1 MASIHKHAKSPF
13 WYCAYTLPDGRRT
26 FRSTGQRDRKKASDV
41 CRALERTSEKARA
54 GELSRSA
61 ARKLFDNLLENI
73 GETPFSKETV
83 HSFFTSWLS
92 GKEISVK
99 PGVHTLYR
107 KTVTKFLDHLGE
119 RALKPLDDIT
129 PGDIA
134 AFRDFRLKTEGVS
147 VSTFVLDLKALR
159 CGFNLAKRQGLILHS
174 PAETVDL
181 PPVRRVERDTFSPQE
196 IGALLTAAT
205 SKEWRVTILL
215 GFFAGARLSDAVAL
229 CWDSIALQKGLISY
243 TQNKTGTQVVVPIHP
258 ELERELLELADND
271 NPHDHI
277 SPGLAKTRVQGRGGL
292 SSQFSR
298 LMERAGI
305 DRKAVQVAKRRFARK
320 SFHALRHSFAS
331 ALANAGISADVRMR
345 LTGHKT
351 FAIHQQYTH
360 LELESLRA
368 GIAALP
374 TLVR

>member
-1 MASIHKHAKSPF
+1 MASLHKRAKSPF

-26 FRSTGQRDRKKASDV
+26 FRSTGQRDRKKAYDV
-41 CRALERTSEKARA
+41 CRTLERTSEKARA

-73 GETPFSKETV
+73 GENPLSKDTV
-83 HSFFTSWLS
+83 RSFFTAWLS
-92 GKEISVK
+92 GKEVSVK
-99 PGVHTLYR
+99 PGVHRLYR
-107 KTVTKFLDHLGE
+107 KTITKFLDHLGSK
-119 RALKPLDDIT
+119 ALKALDDVT
-129 PGDIA
+129 PGDVA

-147 VSTFVLDLKALR
+147 VSTFILDLKALR

-181 PPVRRVERDTFSPQE
+181 PPVRRIERATFSPQE
-196 IGALLTAAT
+196 ISALLAAAP

-229 CWDSIALQKGLISY
+229 RWDSVYLDKGQICY
-243 TQNKTGTQVVVPIHP
+243 TQGKTGARVVIPIHQD
-258 ELERELLELADND
+258 LDAQLLEVANND
-271 NPHDHI
+271 NAQGYI
-277 SPGLAKTRVQGRGGL
+277 CPGLAKTRVQGRGGL

-331 ALANAGISADVRMR
+331 ALANAGVSADVRMR
-345 LTGHKT
+345 LTGHKS
-351 FAIHQQYTH
+351 FNIHQQYTH
-360 LELESLRA
+360 LEFESLRA

-374 TLVR
+374 TLYT